1 MPRTKKTPQDAISLD
16 NSNLNPE
23 TEPATPRRRR
33 RTADELLA
41 DSVLAP
47 TPVATEAP
55 GKKTRARKPAKVEQP
70 APEAGTESAS
80 TPTDQPEKLVAS
92 FRSPKSRPAP
102 RTKPEVA
109 RDEASVDAWA
119 DEGLSLSWRS
129 RPDNAPAERPAAS
142 ERPTPKDRPAKN
154 APEDRTARRNRLFAA
169 REDNA
174 PPAET
179 TSGTKS
185 EPKPETKPET
195 KLESK
200 SESKRATES
209 AAKARPAPP
218 TKPPIIRAGATTD
231 FRIDD
236 DESRLLV
243 LEWRTGSGAPPANE
257 SSDEE
262 FRTRR
267 SRNRRRRDRQDIE
280 ISAAAAVPHDLESEG
295 EAEEAHQA
303 PSDRRGKRRRE
314 RPDRDPEA
322 KPEPA
327 VAASEPSAPTAPAR
341 PPVPRPEHAAQVV
354 VKDGRPVLLRDRR
367 IYAPLVFAAD
377 SRDARRRETVL
388 EQVRLAAENEVE
400 LVSLTLDLPVHSD
413 KVSGA
418 LSHAVEM
425 VERVTAIHPQA
436 QIIFRVHFAPE
447 NGWDR
452 QYPQAA
458 FEVMGLGK
466 VGPSFADDQFWGD
479 AEGVLTE
486 LVRGLA
492 ISPVARRVMGV
503 HLDYQRWTQ
512 AEEVGY
518 DQSEAAQ
525 QGFRKWLRQ
534 RYRGDLVSLR
544 AAWFQGQ
551 ATWESIRIPA
561 AGLPE
566 EGGQVV
572 RTDRK
577 ARPWIDYHL
586 FLSDIVAERLVSL
599 CYAAKSAS
607 GGEFLVGID
616 YGHTLEWSHP
626 TSGHLSLGKL
636 LRCPDLDYLSGPASY
651 RDRVAGGS
659 AAFPLP
665 IDSIHLNG
673 KLFLS
678 EADFRTPI
686 SGPSEAD
693 PANPVMKTP
702 QALESVHWRGSGAV
716 LAHRGGLVWSDT
728 YGEGWLNSRGIW
740 ERARSISELL
750 LKQMA
755 VKPVAPDVAVFI
767 DERSLSYLVDP
778 KAFEVLVQQ
787 VRESMLR
794 SGLNVGFYLLSDLAH
809 RENFPDSCLYVFVN
823 AWDIRPEVRSAI
835 KSRLQRDG
843 KVLFWLY
850 TAGLFEAGRE
860 SLERVREVTGIALR
874 PQPFASRPGTTLL
887 NTRDPLCQH
896 LPYDQMLKGGELDPS
911 YFAIPED
918 ATVLGQ
924 YTQTGLPSF
933 VVRRLNGEGPDDHW
947 TSVFLGEPI
956 VTPAFFR
963 ALGQF
968 AGAHVWSFDG
978 DLVHAGFP
986 FLTVHCR
993 GTGPRTLTL
1002 PDQWNAYDVINRE
1015 WLTVEGNS
1023 VRFRALD
1030 GTTQS
1035 FLVGKPGDI
1044 DAVLHADI
1052 ASLRP
1057 FHDPL
1062 VRDENTLHWDSVKF
1076 DVAIMKLDE
1085 WVEETWSE
1093 DHADDLLIKPSM
1105 IENDLSEEEEREST
1119 GQPQDQK
1126 RHGRRRRRSRGDRRG
1141 NGSGGGR
1148 ESEGSDIG
1156 LGINVLFRKRE

>member
-16 NSNLNPE
+16 NQTLTPE
-23 TEPATPRRRR
+23 TETETATPRRRR

-41 DSVLAP
+41 DTVLSPAP
-47 TPVATEAP
+47 AESESPALA
-55 GKKTRARKPAKVEQP
+55 KKTRGRKPAAAKP
-70 APEAGTESAS
+70 APAEPVAQETVPEESS
-80 TPTDQPEKLVAS
+80 EGLVAS
-92 FRSPKSRPAP
+92 FRATKSRPAP
-102 RTKPEVA
+102 RSTAQIA
-109 RDEASVDAWA
+109 RDESSVDAWA

-129 RPDNAPAERPAAS
+129 RSADAPAPVSEAS

-169 REDNA
+169 RE
-174 PPAET
+174 
-179 TSGTKS
+179 
-185 EPKPETKPET
+185 
-195 KLESK
+195 
-200 SESKRATES
+200 ES
-209 AAKARPAPP
+209 APVAERPVEAPP
-218 TKPPIIRAGATTD
+218 TGKRPGKPERKPEAKAETSAKPPIIRAGATEG
-231 FRIDD
+231 FSLE
-236 DESRLLV
+236 DEEARLVV
-243 LEWRTGSGAPPANE
+243 LEWRTSTGATPTPE

-280 ISAAAAVPHDLESEG
+280 ISAAAAVPHEEDAESASDEP
-295 EAEEAHQA
+295 QSA
-303 PSDRRGKRRRE
+303 PLDRRGKRRRE
-314 RPDRDPEA
+314 RPERTVEA
-322 KPEPA
+322 KPEPV
-327 VAASEPSAPTAPAR
+327 VAAEPAPPVAPTR
-341 PPVPRPEHAAQVV
+341 PPVPRPDHAAQVV

-367 IYAPLVFAAD
+367 IYAPLIFAAD

-388 EQVRLAAENEVE
+388 EQIRLAAENDIE
-400 LVSLTLDLPVHSD
+400 LISLTLDLPVHLE
-413 KVSGA
+413 KVGGA
-418 LSHAVEM
+418 IAHAVDM
-425 VERVTAIHPQA
+425 VERVTAVHPQA
-436 QIIFRVHFAPE
+436 QIIFRVHFTPE
-447 NGWDR
+447 AGWDR

-458 FEVMGLGK
+458 FEVLGLGK
-466 VGPSFADDQFWGD
+466 VGPSFADDLFWGD
-479 AEGVLTE
+479 AETVLTE

-518 DQSEAAQ
+518 DQSESAQ
-525 QGFRKWLRQ
+525 QGFRQWLRQ

-678 EADFRTPI
+678 EEDFRTPI
-686 SGPSEAD
+686 SGPSEANA
-693 PANPVMKTP
+693 ANPVMKTP
-702 QALESVHWRGSGAV
+702 QALESVHWRGAGAV

-728 YGEGWLNSRGIW
+728 HGEGWLNSRGIW

-874 PQPFASRPGTTLL
+874 PQPFASKPGTTLL

-978 DLVHAGFP
+978 DLVHAAFP

-1002 PDQWNAYDVINRE
+1002 PDQWSAYDVMNRE

-1030 GTTQS
+1030 GTTQA
-1035 FLVGKPGDI
+1035 FLVGKRGDI
-1044 DAVLHADI
+1044 DAVLQADI
-1052 ASLRP
+1052 PSLRP

-1105 IENDLSEEEEREST
+1105 IENDLGDDDERET
-1119 GQPQDQK
+1119 TEEPRDQK

-1141 NGSGGGR
+1141 NGGGGR